1 MGSWNGTCFLSHLSI
16 THGDRVVMQL
26 LIPNTG
32 KGSRNYVD
40 LEAYTPDQDPRD
52 INGSCN
58 ANDELAPFAPVLT
71 GIYNDYGSM
80 DQVEKNTALVFFK
93 KYVKALVANKQLV
106 SLAPVEKWLGRV
118 RKGVE
123 PPLLR
128 GIDATYPVDVDNI
141 DEFLGLVERGSILVK
156 SIFGHWVR
164 LRFVLM
170 HEDIHDN
177 VVAETTK
184 MKGWDGKC
192 IFDAYLIRQREIVDF
207 YVNDVLPTKKG
218 DHRGVDPGVVDEI
231 IAEAEKK
238 GSDMTKAK
246 KARESMQRMFVNDI
260 IWNDFSYSEY
270 RPECINYIKDFCED
284 KKNKQHVE
292 TIVSGLYDVLAMVLY
307 ISKMRRSWAMTS
319 GCGSQDDNIGAVAKH
334 NTMVNSFIK
343 DYKKELKKRYAE

>member
-1 MGSWNGTCFLSHLSI
+1 
-16 THGDRVVMQL
+16 
-26 LIPNTG
+26 
-32 KGSRNYVD
+32 VD

-58 ANDELAPFAPVLT
+58 ANDELAPFAPILT

-80 DQVEKNTALVFFK
+80 DQVESNTALVFFK

-106 SLAPVEKWLGRV
+106 SLAPVDKWLGRV

-141 DEFLGLVERGSILVK
+141 DEFLGMVERGSILVK

-164 LRFVLM
+164 LRFVMM
-170 HEDIHDN
+170 HADIYDG

-184 MKGWDGKC
+184 MKDWSGKR
-192 IFDAYLIRQREIVDF
+192 IFDAYENKQQEIVDY
-207 YVNDVLPTKKG
+207 YV
-218 DHRGVDPGVVDEI
+218 RGVVPGKKDDGDSNLH
-231 IAEAEKK
+231 IAKSLLDEAEKIAK
-238 GSDMTKAK
+238 HIGKDTAKIQTQRKAVF
-246 KARESMQRMFVNDI
+246 SMFANEML
-260 IWNDFSYSEY
+260 WKDFSYSEY

-319 GCGSQDDNIGAVAKH
+319 GGGSQDDNIGAVAKH

-343 DYKKELKKRYAE
+343 NYKKELKKRYAE